1 MSSDMQ
7 PSDLILMLNQV
18 VEGFDNLTDKYEVD
32 KVRNH
37 DLQLA

>member
-32 KVRNH
+32 KVCNH
-37 DLQLA
+37 D